1 MVGGKVG
8 RWGDFPAPEWISMG
22 GVGRR
27 ERRTGRNMEEVGRE
41 VSLKQGKVGRG
52 GKDGT
57 ELAAERRVLGV
68 VGNVGSE
75 VVQQR
80 EETVVEVGGGG
91 GGEHFQKL
99 EETRGG

>member
-1 MVGGKVG
+1 
-8 RWGDFPAPEWISMG
+8 
-22 GVGRR
+22 
-27 ERRTGRNMEEVGRE
+27 MEEVGRE
-41 VSLKQGKVGRG
+41 VRLKQGKVGRGG

-75 VVQQR
+75 VVQER
-80 EETVVEVGGGG
+80 EETVVEVGSGG